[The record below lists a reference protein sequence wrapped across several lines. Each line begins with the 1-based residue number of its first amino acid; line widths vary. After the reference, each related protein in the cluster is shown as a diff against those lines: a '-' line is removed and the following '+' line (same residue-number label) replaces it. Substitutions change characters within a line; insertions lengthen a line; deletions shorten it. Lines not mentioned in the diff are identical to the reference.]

1 MSNFLRNPLRT
12 LFTAI
17 GGSMPTANPLHRGM
31 FGWKRATSTE
41 DELYA
46 GALDSSG
53 VMQWRRLVT
62 TTLGD
67 STYVNTSGDTM
78 TGGLTIDATSDTA
91 LVVRQA
97 DDTNIFVVDT
107 NGTTVVRVLNS
118 ALLIGYSDNGTTSN
132 WVLSSANG
140 NHNIF
145 NGGDIDVYSDNGVTR
160 KFFVDGAIG
169 NTTVAGQMFIGSGSV
184 EIVTGSGTPE
194 GAVSA
199 PVGSLFLRTDG
210 GAGTSLYVKET
221 GSGNTGWAG
230 K

>member
-1 MSNFLRNPLRT
+1 
-12 LFTAI
+12 
-17 GGSMPTANPLHRGM
+17 MPTANPLHRGM

-46 GALDSSG
+46 GMLDASS

-62 TTLGD
+62 TTYAD
-67 STYVNTSGDTM
+67 STYVNVSGDTM
-78 TGGLTIDATSDTA
+78 TGDLIIDEDSDTA
-91 LVVRQA
+91 FIVQQA
-97 DDTNIFVVDT
+97 DNTRTFLVDT
-107 NGTTVVRVLNS
+107 NVTRTVRLLNS
-118 ALLIGYSDNGTTSN
+118 TILIGYSDNATTSN
-132 WVLSSANG
+132 YALVAATG
-140 NHNIF
+140 THNIF

-160 KFFVDGAIG
+160 KFFVDGATGNVTVLGQLNIG
-169 NTTVAGQMFIGSGSV
+169 AGVV

-221 GSGNTGWAG
+221 GSGNTGWVG